1 MVLDIVKLYISLVSE
16 FFNLSDVAIMASAT
30 TNSFPQH
37 IPTNSTSFSA
47 AHYLQKISGELQDG
61 VNDVCA
67 LDVSSEIVSSLRN
80 LMESVKWRFND
91 ILINSWLQG

>member
-16 FFNLSDVAIMASAT
+16 FFNLSDAAIMASAT
-30 TNSFPQH
+30 TITLPQH
-37 IPTNSTSFSA
+37 IPTNSTSLSA
-47 AHYLQKISGELQDG
+47 AHYLQKILGELQDG

-67 LDVSSEIVSSLRN
+67 LDVSSDIISSLRN
-80 LMESVKWRFND
+80 LMESAKWGFND